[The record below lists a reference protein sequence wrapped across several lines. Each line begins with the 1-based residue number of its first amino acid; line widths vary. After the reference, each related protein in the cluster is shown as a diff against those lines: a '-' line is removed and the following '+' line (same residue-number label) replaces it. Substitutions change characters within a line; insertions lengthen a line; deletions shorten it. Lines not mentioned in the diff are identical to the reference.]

1 MKSFSKK
8 PSEEPSPS
16 SSLVETKADTEAY
29 QMDFPVPMSILR
41 DKDSAKSVK
50 LRKTDDASN
59 LMAL

>member
-8 PSEEPSPS
+8 PSEGPSPS

-29 QMDFPVPMSILR
+29 QMDFPVPMPILR

-50 LRKTDDASN
+50 LRKTDEDSN
-59 LMAL
+59 LIAL